1 MKVFGIA
8 PAVAAVLMVVSTCLV
23 HDSFGFQQPLR
34 RDVAMTTTTTSL
46 SMGLFD
52 GFIKS
57 MESGYAGGEDSQ
69 YAKIKQ
75 QDEAKRL
82 AKKQEAEQRKA
93 RGFTE
98 LKDYD
103 PKTQKT
109 FAKMKYDQD
118 GNKVKEDIVSK
129 WTKQAQEK
137 KEQGGGF
144 KFPWDKF
151 N

>member
-8 PAVAAVLMVVSTCLV
+8 HAVAAMLVVATCLV
-23 HDSFGFQQPLR
+23 DDSSGFQPPVR
-34 RDVAMTTTTTSL
+34 RSDAVMTTTTSL
-46 SMGLFD
+46 NMGLFD

-82 AKKQEAEQRKA
+82 AKKQQAEQRKA

-109 FAKMKYDQD
+109 FAKLKYDQD
-118 GNKVKEDIVSK
+118 PSRKEDLVNK

-137 KEQGGGF
+137 KQQGGGF

-151 N
+151 D